1 MCKAIVTGADQTREH
16 FRDFTYI
23 IYQLP
28 AELGTP
34 VSIKAW
40 HSPRH
45 AASATASN
53 KACCYHLLHLPR
65 RFQVLSSSKFLQ
77 YHFTF
82 LCWNSSWEFV
92 FEHPQIL
99 RILNSP
105 AMSSHVQPPLSSR
118 SSEFWKTRWR
128 AKWGCWPPGWM
139 LSRWVSMPFSAIQ
152 CLLCTRDTRVCKPK
166 CYNMLKYAKMA
177 KWPKH
182 AETVLQTA

>member
-1 MCKAIVTGADQTREH
+1 MLRNFLVCQAGHQCLNTADKSDKCREVQRRAKMCKAIVTGADQTREQ

-65 RFQVLSSSKFLQ
+65 RFQVLSSSKCHVLQ
-77 YHFTF
+77 IST
-82 LCWNSSWEFV
+82 
-92 FEHPQIL
+92 
-99 RILNSP
+99 
-105 AMSSHVQPPLSSR
+105 
-118 SSEFWKTRWR
+118 
-128 AKWGCWPPGWM
+128 
-139 LSRWVSMPFSAIQ
+139 VSLHIF
-152 CLLCTRDTRVCKPK
+152 
-166 CYNMLKYAKMA
+166 MLKF
-177 KWPKH
+177 
-182 AETVLQTA
+182 VLGVCVRTSANPSDP